1 MVEGPVEQALA
12 ADGFWEMKLF
22 KKRWPWISLAVLFCI
37 LGLGFVGYR
46 ALDRQWQ
53 EMLESKGVRT
63 SPATVVRKDQGR
75 VYYRIDN
82 FDSLPE
88 PRRTRA
94 FESEQNRLR
103 DSNPR
108 YTYSVDWFDRV
119 EPGAKIYVRYQCF
132 SNGDLE
138 IVGVDTKPY

>member
-1 MVEGPVEQALA
+1 
-12 ADGFWEMKLF
+12 MKLF
-22 KKRWPWISLAVLFCI
+22 KKRWPWISLAVLICI

-53 EMLESKGVRT
+53 EMLESKWVRT

-75 VYYRIDN
+75 VYYHIDN
-82 FDSLPE
+82 FDNLPE

-94 FESEQNRLR
+94 SESEQNRLR

-108 YTYSVDWFDRV
+108 YTYSVDWYDRV
-119 EPGAKIYVRYQCF
+119 EAGAKIYVRYQCF
-132 SNGDLE
+132 SDGHLE
-138 IVGVDTKPY
+138 IVGVDTKRY